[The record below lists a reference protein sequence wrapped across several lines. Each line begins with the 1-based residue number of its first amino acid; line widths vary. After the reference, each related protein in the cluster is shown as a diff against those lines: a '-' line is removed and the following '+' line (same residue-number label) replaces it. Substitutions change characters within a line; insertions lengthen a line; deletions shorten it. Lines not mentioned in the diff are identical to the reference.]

1 MRCRCRRGGIGGCYT
16 SCLFQSGVV
25 FPESQNPVF
34 GDMKQQ
40 KMQQN
45 LECFILFLSVK
56 GGSFRF
62 PHILSWIFQRLS
74 SPPFFPAPA
83 VRKYGKSLF
92 FSKKRQSHPKV
103 TLSQKHVVS
112 LNWKEDNPLSLIKKL
127 RNYTSTVPYFLIMST
142 PFAGQI
148 FRPSSKCFS
157 DAFLWGKK

>member
-1 MRCRCRRGGIGGCYT
+1 
-16 SCLFQSGVV
+16 
-25 FPESQNPVF
+25 
-34 GDMKQQ
+34 MKQQ

-45 LECFILFLSVK
+45 LECFILFLSVNV
-56 GGSFRF
+56 GSFRF
-62 PHILSWIFQRLS
+62 PHILSIIFQRPS

-83 VRKYGKSLF
+83 VRKYVKSLF

-127 RNYTSTVPYFLIMST
+127 RNYISTVPYFLIMSI